1 MPDLLINSVITDI
14 IETDIVLDVLGDAG
28 SGEVYNLLLE
38 TGDDF
43 LLEDGSS
50 FILLE

>member
-1 MPDLLINSVITDI
+1 MPDLLVGETITDV
-14 IETDIVLDVLGDAG
+14 IEIDTVFDVLGDAG

-43 LLEDGSS
+43 LLEDGSL
-50 FILLE
+50 ILLE

>member
-1 MPDLLINSVITDI
+1 MPDLLINATITDVL
-14 IETDIVLDVLGDAG
+14 ETDILYDILGDAG

-38 TGDDF
+38 TGDDL
-43 LLEDGSS
+43 LLEDSG

>member
-1 MPDLLINSVITDI
+1 MPDLIVNETVTDVIEVDI
-14 IETDIVLDVLGDAG
+14 LFDVLGDAG

-43 LLEDGSS
+43 LLEDGGY
-50 FILLE
+50 ILLE

>member
-1 MPDLLINSVITDI
+1 MSFRDLIEVPVKDVISDDI
-14 IETDIVLDVLGDAG
+14 IFDVMGDAG

-43 LLEDGSS
+43 LLENGGY
-50 FILLE
+50 ILLE

>member
-1 MPDLLINSVITDI
+1 MPDLVINETITDV
-14 IETDIVLDVLGDAG
+14 IETDLLFDVLGDAG
-28 SGEVYNLLLE
+28 SSEVYNLLLE

-43 LLEDGSS
+43 LLEDGAS